1 MRLKIIAGNWK
12 MNKAYGEALML
23 ATEVAH
29 DSTNTK
35 HPGLLTILAPAFPF
49 LSAVSRSID
58 GFDDFAVA
66 AQNCHFEE
74 SGAYTGEVSVQ
85 MIISVGARY
94 VIIGHSERRNYFH
107 ETDEVLL
114 KKINVALD
122 HRLKPIFCIGETAAQ
137 RQAGKHFETI
147 TAQLKNTIFHLPE
160 NSIGNLILAYEPV
173 WAIGTGVN
181 ATSAQA
187 QEMHAFIR
195 KTISEKFG
203 TQISDSISI
212 LYGGSCNSKNAAELF
227 SCEDVDGGLIGGASL
242 DHLEFSAIRKTMIA
256 QLTKEKSVLGKKLSG
271 N

>member
-29 DSTNTK
+29 DSVNDK
-35 HPGLLTILAPAFPF
+35 HHGLLTILAPAFPF

-74 SGAYTGEVSVQ
+74 SGAFTGEVSVQ

-94 VIIGHSERRNYFH
+94 VIIGHSERRLYFN
-107 ETDEVLL
+107 ETDELLL
-114 KKINVALD
+114 KKVNIALE
-122 HRLKPIFCIGETAAQ
+122 HRLKPIFCFGETSAQ
-137 RQAGKHFETI
+137 RQSGKHFETI
-147 TAQLKNTIFHLPE
+147 AAQLNNTILQLEE
-160 NSIGNLILAYEPV
+160 NEIRNVILAYEPV

-181 ATSAQA
+181 ATPAQA
-187 QEMHAFIR
+187 QEMHAFVR
-195 KTISEKFG
+195 KTIADKFG
-203 TQISDSISI
+203 KTIADSISI
-212 LYGGSCNSKNAAELF
+212 LYGGSCNAKNAAELF
-227 SCEDVDGGLIGGASL
+227 SCADVDGGLIGGASL
-242 DHLEFSAIRKTMIA
+242 HHEEFYQIRKTMIT
-256 QLTKEKSVLGKKLSG
+256 QLNKEKTVLGKTVSG